1 MENRTHFAVL
11 TLEIFIPSSHSL
23 KDKRTVIKSLKAK
36 LRNKFNISVTES
48 AYHEKWQR
56 AQIVTAEVSTD
67 KKYLDSSS
75 QKIISFIEYQLT
87 GYGELISQEIVIQ

>member
-11 TLEIFIPSSHSL
+11 TFEIFIPSSHSL
-23 KDKRTVIKSLKAK
+23 KEKRSVIKSLMAK

-48 AYHEKWQR
+48 AYHDKWQR

-67 KKYLDSSS
+67 KKYLDSSV
-75 QKIISFIEYQLT
+75 QKIINFIENQLT